1 MQAELDGVD
10 LVSISGFA
18 DTDATFSF
26 DADWGNAAYWAPF
39 VYDYVTANDRERR
52 TLSQELRLLS
62 KPGAIAGG
70 RGDWLVGV
78 YVLDLDEAQRSAHA
92 RHLTTIRSAVRV
104 LARSTPRFAA
114 TTTRPTSRCSARSP
128 SR

>member
-1 MQAELDGVD
+1 M
-10 LVSISGFA
+10 
-18 DTDATFSF
+18 FSF

-52 TLSQELRLLS
+52 TLSQELRVLS

-78 YVLDLDEAQRSAHA
+78 YVLDLDEGNDQRNVGVVRGSVL
-92 RHLTTIRSAVRV
+92 RRRV
-104 LARSTPRFAA
+104 LARRATPRLAA
-114 TTTRPTSRCSARSP
+114 TTTRRTRALFGQLALVG
-128 SR
+128 